1 MDTSNTGFTIHDT
14 DSAPD
19 DAQQALQAAKD
30 GFGFVPNLIGIMA
43 EAPSV
48 AKGYLALH
56 EKVSDSSL
64 SPVEQQIVLLTVSFE
79 NGCDYCMAAHS
90 GGGKQAGMEDATLD
104 ALRNGKAIPDAR
116 HEALRRFT
124 RAVVR
129 ERGWV
134 DHADIEAFLDAGY
147 ERRQLLEVLLGV
159 SMKTLSNYVNH
170 IAETPLDEPLSDFAW
185 SAPEGSVAARE
196 PVPAE

>member
-1 MDTSNTGFTIHDT
+1 MDTSSAGFPIHDAE
-14 DSAPD
+14 SAPD
-19 DAQQALQAAKD
+19 DAREAIQAAQD
-30 GFGFVPNLIGIMA
+30 GFGFVPNLIGVMA
-43 EAPSV
+43 EAPNV

-56 EKVSDSSL
+56 QNLSASSL

-79 NGCDYCMAAHS
+79 NRCGYCMAAHS

-104 ALRNGKAIPDAR
+104 ALRNGGAIPDAR

-134 DHADIEAFLDAGY
+134 DDSDVEAFLDAGY
-147 ERRQLLEVLLGV
+147 DRRQLFEVLLGV

-185 SAPEGSVAARE
+185 SAPEGSTEVRE

>member
-1 MDTSNTGFTIHDT
+1 MDTSSAGFPIHDRQ
-14 DSAPD
+14 SAPD
-19 DAQQALQAAKD
+19 DAQEALRTAKE

-43 EAPSV
+43 EAPTV

-56 EKVSDSSL
+56 ENVSASSL

-90 GGGKQAGMEDATLD
+90 GGGKQAGMDDATLD
-104 ALRNGKAIPDAR
+104 ALRVGKAIPDAR
-116 HEALRRFT
+116 QEALRRFT

-134 DHADIEAFLDAGY
+134 DDTDVEAFLDAGY
-147 ERRQLLEVLLGV
+147 ERRQLLEVILGV
-159 SMKTLSNYVNH
+159 TMKTLSNYVNH
-170 IAETPLDEPLSDFAW
+170 IAETPLDAPLSDFAW